1 MESHHLIIHD
11 IFTIFVRFSIGT
23 MIQNDIF
30 SYVNSRHLNIKFEM
44 EAEVH
49 KVIPSLDVLY

>member
-1 MESHHLIIHD
+1 MGSHHLIIHD
-11 IFTIFVRFSIGT
+11 ILTTFVRFSIGT

-30 SYVNSRHLNIKFEM
+30 SYVNSRQFNIKFEM